1 MYEIIE
7 KNQYGVLVKNTT
19 NYGDCFFC
27 KYEITQCNNRYKCI
41 NDSYYLPDSE
51 AEKLESENPLMNT
64 TIDDLYIE
72 SKCYFEVKKKLDDT
86 QKELIEY
93 QKKYLFV
100 ESNTSLSIAPNK
112 INTSILQLHHNGNVI
127 LEFMEN
133 GDIFIKGELVENNID
148 VVNMLKDICYGEY
161 VQQTDSDTQ
170 KELIDL
176 QNENKQLKERVKELE
191 GTIDNNVTE
200 VSEFFNDGVEIFE
213 CNSCG
218 MLMEENEPYNNYCPN
233 CGRKIKK

>member
-19 NYGDCFFC
+19 KHHSCKLC
-27 KYEITQCNNRYKCI
+27 KYKYGESCYVTNCGKGYF
-41 NDSYYLPDSE
+41 LTDSE

-72 SKCYFEVKKKLDDT
+72 SKCYFEVKKKLDD
-86 QKELIEY
+86 
-93 QKKYLFV
+93 
-100 ESNTSLSIAPNK
+100 S
-112 INTSILQLHHNGNVI
+112 
-127 LEFMEN
+127 
-133 GDIFIKGELVENNID
+133 
-148 VVNMLKDICYGEY
+148 
-161 VQQTDSDTQ
+161 Q

-176 QNENKQLKERVKELE
+176 RVELRVEKEKSKALEEYSRGVELKVKELE
-191 GTIDNNVTE
+191 VTIENNVTE
-200 VSEFFNDGVEIFE
+200 VSEFFNDGIEIFE